1 MQTLRECKTDLSVI
15 IPVYNLEGYI
25 QPMLD
30 SLMRQD
36 LNGYEVEFLFVMN
49 NCTDRSEEIIRES
62 GLPCTILQCTRQG
75 CGSARNVA
83 MDAAR
88 GEFIWFM
95 DGDDWLL
102 SDTAVRDVLDKA
114 YSEGLDILWIPFA
127 SDNYKYQ
134 YFSMVWQ
141 YLFRRSFIDQF
152 RFPDIQPAEDDQFM
166 TLVLYKARRNSYN
179 YMFLPRMDRPLYFY
193 NYMREGSNMYR
204 YTRGEK
210 I

>member
-1 MQTLRECKTDLSVI
+1 MQTLHERKTDLSVI

-30 SLMRQD
+30 SLKDQH
-36 LNGYEVEFLFVMN
+36 LGEYAVEVLFVMN
-49 NCTDRSEEIIRES
+49 NCTDRSEEIIRGS

-83 MDAAR
+83 MDVAR
-88 GEFIWFM
+88 GEFVWFM

-102 SDTAVRDVLDKA
+102 SNAAIKDVLDKA
-114 YSEGLDILWIPFA
+114 YSEDLNILWIPFD
-127 SDNYKYQ
+127 SDNYQNQ

-141 YLFRRSFIDQF
+141 YLFRRSFIEEF
-152 RFPDIQPAEDDQFM
+152 RFPDIQPAEDDLFM
-166 TLVLYKARRNSYN
+166 ASVLNKAGKNAGN
-179 YMFLPRMDRPLYFY
+179 YMLLPHMDAPLYFY

-204 YTRGEK
+204 YMRGE
-210 I
+210 II